1 MKKECF
7 MFLQSS
13 KFPFVHLW
21 GNRGDAN
28 LWVNWPKYVSPAKV
42 YCQDFNDL
50 GVNKSGVDTG

>member
-1 MKKECF
+1 

-13 KFPFVHLW
+13 KFPFALLW

-28 LWVNWPKYVSPAKV
+28 LWVNRPKYVTPAAL